1 MGEKHYGI
9 MVLTIL
15 KYGISDIHKE
25 TKNFNKNL
33 GSNKEYEKNRMEKKL
48 SKDKQHPVHR
58 LLSKENKKLLKDR
71 KKIKFT
77 KLYFEK

>member
-1 MGEKHYGI
+1 

-33 GSNKEYEKNRMEKKL
+33 GSTKEYEKSRMEKKI

-71 KKIKFT
+71 KKNKVYQVIF
-77 KLYFEK
+77 

>member
-1 MGEKHYGI
+1 

-33 GSNKEYEKNRMEKKL
+33 GSTKEYEKSRMEKKL

-71 KKIKFT
+71 KKNKVYQVIFW
-77 KLYFEK
+77 EAN

>member
-1 MGEKHYGI
+1 

-33 GSNKEYEKNRMEKKL
+33 GSTKEYEKSRMEKKL

-71 KKIKFT
+71 KKNKVYQVIFW
-77 KLYFEK
+77 EVN

>member
-1 MGEKHYGI
+1 

-15 KYGISDIHKE
+15 KYGISDIHKK

-33 GSNKEYEKNRMEKKL
+33 GSTKEYEKSRMEKKL

-71 KKIKFT
+71 KKNKVYQVIF
-77 KLYFEK
+77 

>member
-1 MGEKHYGI
+1 

-15 KYGISDIHKE
+15 KYGISDIHKK

-33 GSNKEYEKNRMEKKL
+33 GSTKEYEKSRMEKKL

-71 KKIKFT
+71 KKNKVYQVIFW
-77 KLYFEK
+77 EAN

>member
-1 MGEKHYGI
+1 

-33 GSNKEYEKNRMEKKL
+33 GSTKEYEKSRMEKKI

-71 KKIKFT
+71 KKNKVYQVIFW
-77 KLYFEK
+77 EAN